1 MLDRGEFWSAPAA
14 PDAMLTAPGLQIR
27 LLPALPQIMLS
38 GDLEAGLARF
48 GLTESL
54 GLLGKATGARYAL
67 RLARGRVLIVGE
79 GCENAPAGWHEGVAT
94 TPMTGALA
102 VLEITGPQADE
113 LLARAT
119 AIDLRKASPCAALN
133 FAGVTSVL
141 SRHEGAYRLHFDR
154 GLTTYLLD
162 WCRSCGLF

>member
-1 MLDRGEFWSAPAA
+1 MLDRGDFWSAPAA
-14 PDAMLTAPGLQIR
+14 PDASLTAPGLQIR

-38 GDLEAGLARF
+38 GDLAAGLARF
-48 GLTESL
+48 GLTETF
-54 GLLGKATGARYAL
+54 GLMGEASGPRYAL

-79 GCENAPAGWHEGVAT
+79 GCENAPAGWQDGVAS

-102 VLEITGPQADE
+102 VLEINGPRAPE

-141 SRHEGAYRLHFDR
+141 SRHDGAIRLHFDR
-154 GLTTYLLD
+154 GLTTYMLD